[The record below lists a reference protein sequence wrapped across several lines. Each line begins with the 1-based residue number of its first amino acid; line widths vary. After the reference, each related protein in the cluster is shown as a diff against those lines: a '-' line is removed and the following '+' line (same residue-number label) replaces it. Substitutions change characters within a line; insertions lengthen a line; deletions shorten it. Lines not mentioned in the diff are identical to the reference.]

1 MLWPHPPLCCRPPTQ
16 GLTPHWPGLPT
27 PPLLLWFPHPPVWEP
42 QDEGEAG
49 PQANLGGG
57 WGYGGH
63 LQGRDGRA
71 GAPPHT
77 RTPHRWGGVWLRLLT
92 QYDSLQCRHE
102 PTRPEGLR
110 PPDVIW
116 SRKQGGQAG
125 QAEQGGRGCGHRSGR
140 GRTGGRGEGR
150 CGQRRVPPPGHQE
163 APTPTSA
170 AADRLGITGNRR
182 GAQGRQETPGA
193 ARTQAGP
200 LHSRGGAEASGPG
213 RSSPSLGVPGEAT
226 PPESTHKPA
235 PSKARAQVCPVRTAG
250 SMGHGITQATG
261 GPGGYVTGGWLP
273 GVPCL
278 LPFAVTKL
286 HSHCPRA
293 SANTITC

>member
-16 GLTPHWPGLPT
+16 GLAPHRPGLPT

-49 PQANLGGG
+49 PQANLGRG

-92 QYDSLQCRHE
+92 QRDSLQCRHE

-170 AADRLGITGNRR
+170 AADRWGLLGTGGEPR
-182 GAQGRQETPGA
+182 AGRKLQEPPGLRPGPSTPG
-193 ARTQAGP
+193 QALRPLDQDAPRQAWGFQERQLPPKALTNQLPAKPGP
-200 LHSRGGAEASGPG
+200 RC
-213 RSSPSLGVPGEAT
+213 
-226 PPESTHKPA
+226 A
-235 PSKARAQVCPVRTAG
+235 P
-250 SMGHGITQATG
+250 
-261 GPGGYVTGGWLP
+261 
-273 GVPCL
+273 
-278 LPFAVTKL
+278 
-286 HSHCPRA
+286 
-293 SANTITC
+293 